1 MYKAAWSLLAFFI
14 LASCNSGG
22 SGNGTG
28 GAAGAGGAVGGASGA
43 GGAGG
48 AVGGSGGDA
57 GVDAEGGGAV
67 GGTGGTAGD
76 AGPACNGPDLASCL
90 IIVEAD
96 GSGACHEGSGFQGP
110 QKAVF
115 DQTCADSNGV
125 LGTTPCSHAYP
136 NAGGCSQP
144 STFCWV
150 VWGLYPDDPS
160 TSEDEFAIAKSE
172 QPNACAS
179 IGGTYYAP

>member
-1 MYKAAWSLLAFFI
+1 MYKAAWSLLAFFT
-14 LASCNSGG
+14 LVSCNSGG
-22 SGNGTG
+22 SGDGTG
-28 GAAGAGGAVGGASGA
+28 GAAGAGGGVGGASGA

-67 GGTGGTAGD
+67 GGTGGAAGD
-76 AGPACNGPDLASCL
+76 AGPACNGPDFASCL
-90 IIVEAD
+90 IVESD

-115 DQTCADSNGV
+115 DQTCTDSNGV
-125 LGTTPCSHAYP
+125 LGTAPCSHAYP
-136 NAGGCSQP
+136 NVGGCSQP

-150 VWGLYPDDPS
+150 VWGLMPDDPS
-160 TSEDEFAIAKSE
+160 TDENEFTAAKAE
-172 QPNACAS
+172 EPNACKS

>member
-1 MYKAAWSLLAFFI
+1 MSKTSWLSVAAFVLL
-14 LASCNSGG
+14 SCNGGG
-22 SGNGTG
+22 SGDGTG
-28 GAAGAGGAVGGASGA
+28 GAAGAGGSA

-48 AVGGSGGDA
+48 AAGAAGDA
-57 GVDAEGGGAV
+57 GVNPDGGGAL
-67 GGTGGTAGD
+67 GGTGGAAGD

-90 IIVEAD
+90 IVEAD

-115 DQTCADSNGV
+115 DQTCADSGGV

-136 NAGGCSQP
+136 NVGGCSQP

-150 VWGLYPDDPS
+150 VWGLIPDDP
-160 TSEDEFAIAKSE
+160 TTDENEFMIAKAE
-172 QPNACAS
+172 EPNACAS
-179 IGGTYYAP
+179 IGGKYYAP